1 MHLLVVR
8 HGIAE
13 DREEFAATGQDD
25 SLRPLTAEGR
35 TKMERNARALRR
47 ALGSVD
53 ALATSPL
60 VRAAETATI
69 VAAAFDEPPLDTV
82 DALVP
87 EAKPSALLPWLRR
100 HDDTTTVAV
109 VGHEPHLG
117 TLVAW
122 LVTGRAEPG
131 IPLKKGGACLL
142 EFDGRP
148 DAGRA
153 TMLWM
158 LTPGLMKKL

>member
-1 MHLLVVR
+1 MHLLVIR

-25 SLRPLTAEGR
+25 ALRPLTDEGR
-35 TKMERNARALRR
+35 KKMERNARALRA
-47 ALGSVD
+47 ALGSID

-60 VRAAETATI
+60 VRAEETAAF
-69 VAAAFDEPPLDTV
+69 VAAAFDDPPLETV

-100 HDDTTTVAV
+100 HDDTATVAV

-117 TLVAW
+117 FLVAW

-131 IPLKKGGACLL
+131 MPLKKGGACLL

-153 TMLWM
+153 RLVWM